1 MATLVR
7 WLRRL
12 VILCGLAVVAFLL
25 FAPAYVE
32 KSRNRV
38 VEHAPYDVSA
48 TAQALHDSLVIGD
61 LHADPLLWKRDLTE
75 RGNRGHVDIPRLIEG
90 NVSLQV
96 FTAVTKSPAG
106 QNYDHNETD
115 AMDNITLLAVGQLWP
130 LPTWSSLYERALY
143 QAQKLHRFQERSE
156 GRLRIIRTEA
166 DLDALLELKAAG
178 DDVVGGAAWHRRGP
192 SAGR

>member
-1 MATLVR
+1 MATLAR

-38 VEHAPYDVSA
+38 VEHAPYEVSA

-75 RGNRGHVDIPRLIEG
+75 RGTRGHVDIPRLIEG
-90 NVSLQV
+90 NVALQV

-130 LPTWSSLYERALY
+130 LPTWSSL
-143 QAQKLHRFQERSE
+143 
-156 GRLRIIRTEA
+156 
-166 DLDALLELKAAG
+166 
-178 DDVVGGAAWHRRGP
+178 
-192 SAGR
+192 